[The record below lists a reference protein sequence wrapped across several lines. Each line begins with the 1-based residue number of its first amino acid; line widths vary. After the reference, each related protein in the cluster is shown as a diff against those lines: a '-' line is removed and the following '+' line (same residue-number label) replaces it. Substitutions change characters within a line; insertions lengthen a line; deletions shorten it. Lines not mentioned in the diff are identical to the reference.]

1 MTVFGIDLGQAH
13 PAAAGTTDSRTAN
26 ALGQLSGGLPTSYDG
41 NGNLYGDGTRAY
53 AYDSEGAGR
62 MLAAGGL
69 AGGGSA
75 TYRYDPFARRYPKT
89 VNGVTTLYQHDLAG
103 NEFAEFDGATNALL
117 KVVSSTALSRTKR
130 NLVRHLKSRY
140 GFIMSS
146 QMPWISAFK
155 RGIAA
160 YGAGDLPAALKLCRV
175 AAEKADDPGPAR
187 LLAVLLAEAGQT
199 KDALTWARHAIAL
212 DLISAPSHAALGR
225 VLVQDGQTI
234 EAERAF
240 RAALAIDPTL
250 NAARQGVTALGDM
263 RHRTGLALF
272 QAKQWARAAQVLTE
286 AARLL
291 PRRADILH
299 DLGTAHHEAG
309 DLTAAQASY
318 EAALQYEPARAETW
332 HNLGSLRQMLHD
344 IGGALAAY
352 GNAFR
357 LRPDFFPR
365 IAQELAAGPAG
376 RVWLR
381 AADLRATLAH
391 AGDEAGHNESDRER
405 NNGG

>member
-1 MTVFGIDLGQAH
+1 M
-13 PAAAGTTDSRTAN
+13 P
-26 ALGQLSGGLPTSYDG
+26 
-41 NGNLYGDGTRAY
+41 
-53 AYDSEGAGR
+53 
-62 MLAAGGL
+62 
-69 AGGGSA
+69 
-75 TYRYDPFARRYPKT
+75 
-89 VNGVTTLYQHDLAG
+89 
-103 NEFAEFDGATNALL
+103 
-117 KVVSSTALSRTKR
+117 
-130 NLVRHLKSRY
+130 
-140 GFIMSS
+140 S
-146 QMPWISAFK
+146 QMAWTSAFR

-160 YGAGDLPAALKLCRV
+160 YSAGDLPAALKLCRM
-175 AAEKADDPGPAR
+175 AAEKANDPGPAR

-199 KDALTWARHAIAL
+199 KDALTWARRAIVL
-212 DLISAPSHAALGR
+212 DRISAPSHAALGR
-225 VLVQDGQTI
+225 VLMQDRQPV

-250 NAARQGVTALGDM
+250 NAACQGLTALGDM
-263 RHRTGLALF
+263 RHRSGLALF
-272 QAKQWARAAQVLTE
+272 QAKQWAQAAQALTE

-309 DLTAAQASY
+309 DLATAQASY

-332 HNLGSLRQMLHD
+332 HNLGSLRQMLQD
-344 IGGALAAY
+344 IGGAMAAY

-391 AGDEAGHNESDRER
+391 AGDEAGHTESDRER
-405 NNGG
+405 NNSG